1 MYLLLRQWKEVKGE
15 TEGGIQFKELEGVL
29 LCSGYAAC
37 WLSVFLHGALTKR
50 SFILLT
56 SQAGYLYMEDILWSI
71 SNLTTTS
78 SSKNSY
84 HLYWYRYLAG
94 TQKVYPDYN
103 STAFDAIYVAD
114 MALEYTEAEAAPRIS
129 SDTGTL
135 QERFLS
141 CTRVG

>member
-1 MYLLLRQWKEVKGE
+1 MFWLRSLLAKR
-15 TEGGIQFKELEGVL
+15 
-29 LCSGYAAC
+29 
-37 WLSVFLHGALTKR
+37 VFARSIDKKIFHLTNK
-50 SFILLT
+50 L

-78 SSKNSY
+78 SCKNSY

-114 MALEYTEAEAAPRIS
+114 MALEYTEAEAPPRIS
-129 SDTGTL
+129 SDTL
-135 QERFLS
+135 CKIFLAQELGKAFKCLS
-141 CTRVG
+141 SDEP